1 MSGPRCPPFRCTP
14 RKNADSLGVFNFKLE
29 IRISELPDEILK
41 RNTPSSQNYNL
52 NQQHQPHLTIQD
64 GGGTKNLVRI
74 KKEQNVAILCVDC
87 ISLENN
93 TQLNYLFNV
102 KPINFSYQVS
112 IIPESTKLKHYQIL
126 RCLAPSA
133 PLLDAPL
140 EKVLT
145 LPVGSI

>member
-1 MSGPRCPPFRCTP
+1 MQCPIYSTGVVIKFRKLGHVSP
-14 RKNADSLGVFNFKLE
+14 RKNADSLDVFNFKLE

-52 NQQHQPHLTIQD
+52 NQHHQPHLTIQD

-93 TQLNYLFNV
+93 T
-102 KPINFSYQVS
+102 
-112 IIPESTKLKHYQIL
+112 
-126 RCLAPSA
+126 
-133 PLLDAPL
+133 
-140 EKVLT
+140 
-145 LPVGSI
+145 